1 MALRRGF
8 KSECE
13 RIANRVRTELGLPKG
28 SSVIPGLLAE
38 FLDIE
43 VRSGDELVDLSRFV
57 ELDEIQQDA
66 FSACTFKP
74 TEDRTVVVL
83 NPISSEGRRSSDLAH
98 ELSHVVLN
106 HGLSSVETL
115 GDFTFLTCNSD
126 QEDEANWLSGTL
138 LLPRELLLREAW
150 KRSTP
155 LQIASRYNVSERMAS
170 YRLNVTGVLRQV
182 NGRRPRRGAGNR

>member
-28 SSVIPGLLAE
+28 SSVIPALLAE

-57 ELDEIQQDA
+57 ELDEIQKDA

-74 TEDRTVVVL
+74 SEGRTVVVF
-83 NPISSEGRRSSDLAH
+83 NPLSSEGRRTSDLAH
-98 ELSHVVLN
+98 ELSHVVLD
-106 HGLSSVETL
+106 HELSSVETL
-115 GDFTFLTCNSD
+115 GDFTFLTCNPD

-150 KRSTP
+150 KGSTAR
-155 LQIASRYNVSERMAS
+155 QIATLYNVSEHMAR

-182 NGRRPRRGAGNR
+182 NSRRPRRRARR

>member
-1 MALRRGF
+1 MMALRRGF

-13 RIANRVRTELGLPKG
+13 RIANRVRAELGLPKG
-28 SSVIPGLLAE
+28 SPVIPALLAE

-57 ELDEIQQDA
+57 ELDKIQKDA

-74 TEDRTVVVL
+74 SEGRTVVVF
-83 NPISSEGRRSSDLAH
+83 NPLSSEGRRTSDLAH
-98 ELSHVVLN
+98 ELSHVVLD
-106 HGLSSVETL
+106 HELSSVETL
-115 GDFTFLTCNSD
+115 GDFTFLTCNPD

-150 KRSTP
+150 KRSTAR
-155 LQIASRYNVSERMAS
+155 QIATRYNVSEHMAR

-182 NGRRPRRGAGNR
+182 NSRMPRQKA

>member
-28 SSVIPGLLAE
+28 SSVVPELLAE

-57 ELDEIQQDA
+57 ELDELQQDA
-66 FSACTFKP
+66 FSACTFRP
-74 TEDRTVVVL
+74 SEDRTVVVF
-83 NPISSEGRRSSDLAH
+83 NPLSSEGRRASDFAH
-98 ELSHVVLN
+98 ELAHVLLD
-106 HGLSSVETL
+106 HELSSVETL
-115 GDFTFLTCNSD
+115 GDFTFLTCNTD

-150 KRSTP
+150 KGSTP
-155 LQIASRYNVSERMAS
+155 RQIAHKYCVSEQMAR
-170 YRLNVTGVLRQV
+170 YRINVTGVLRQV
-182 NGRRPRRGAGNR
+182 KSRRPRRGARR